1 MLELLLSLLIL
12 IGAGFTLIGSLGLL
26 RLRDFYSRLHAP
38 TKATTLGV
46 GSLLIASAV
55 FFSYQEEG
63 LSLHEVLVTLFL
75 FLFWLL
81 RRKQVRF
88 GLALLFGGSAAIT
101 LAYMGAMV
109 ASLEAFGSSAWLPLQ
124 TRPWATSPI
133 SAGDWPRPSATRL
146 MKSA

>member
-46 GSLLIASAV
+46 GSLLVASAI
-55 FFSYQEEG
+55 FFSHQDEG

-75 FLFWLL
+75 FITAPVSAHLMAKAALHLRLNSVAELPDDKLL
-81 RRKQVRF
+81 EDDGRD
-88 GLALLFGGSAAIT
+88 
-101 LAYMGAMV
+101 
-109 ASLEAFGSSAWLPLQ
+109 P
-124 TRPWATSPI
+124 
-133 SAGDWPRPSATRL
+133 PRE
-146 MKSA
+146 